1 MNFHHIKLAVYVPWD
16 VFNMYLIQECP
27 FTAAKNNDDGIS
39 VRTQSS
45 QSISQ
50 TRIQLQLHLLDLIR
64 TSSPWRFHLCSN
76 CSTKALQSH
85 NATTRCL
92 WRWEFCKPKVLLDIF
107 KNHGWQMA
115 QDWHNLLNSLKEI
128 YPTCAKTLRLTIINH
143 SAKDPQ
149 HILRG
154 WEHQKF

>member
-1 MNFHHIKLAVYVPWD
+1 MNFHHIKLAVYIPWD

-27 FTAAKNNDDGIS
+27 FTAAKNNDDGVS

-107 KNHGWQMA
+107 FKTMDDRWPKIDTICWTVWKRSILHVQKPT
-115 QDWHNLLNSLKEI
+115 DWPSSIHL
-128 YPTCAKTLRLTIINH
+128 
-143 SAKDPQ
+143 
-149 HILRG
+149 
-154 WEHQKF
+154 QKIHRTF